1 MTKLGEFLAKNKI
14 NRASLSRQT
23 GISEPR
29 LTRLS
34 NSKSAKLQGNELYR
48 IALAIKT
55 PPPRLLKFICIDLQL
70 KEDPVNGDKKS
81 MSKRKLPPAPSTE
94 HRGGKYTLENKPA
107 NH

>member
-1 MTKLGEFLAKNKI
+1 MHKNGPEGQNVMTKLGEFLAKNKI

-34 NSKSAKLQGNELYR
+34 NSITAKLQGNELYR

-55 PPPRLLKFICIDLQL
+55 PPPRLLKYIYAGLQL

-81 MSKRKLPPAPSTE
+81 MSKKKKLPPGA
-94 HRGGKYTLENKPA
+94 LC
-107 NH
+107 

>member
-1 MTKLGEFLAKNKI
+1 MEFICTKNGLEGRNVMTKLGEFLAKNKI

-34 NSKSAKLQGNELYR
+34 NSTSAKLQGHELYR

-55 PPPRLLKFICIDLQL
+55 PPPRLLKLFYVDLEL
-70 KEDPVNGDKKS
+70 KDDPVNGDKKS
-81 MSKRKLPPAPSTE
+81 MSKK
-94 HRGGKYTLENKPA
+94 KKKPEQ
-107 NH
+107 

>member
-1 MTKLGEFLAKNKI
+1 MEGQSVMTKLGEFLAKNKI

-34 NSKSAKLQGNELYR
+34 NSMSAKLQGKELYR

-55 PPPRLLKFICIDLQL
+55 PPPQLLKFIYIGLEL

-81 MSKRKLPPAPSTE
+81 LSKKKKKPPE
-94 HRGGKYTLENKPA
+94 Q
-107 NH
+107 

>member
-34 NSKSAKLQGNELYR
+34 NSMTAKLQGNELYR
-48 IALAIKT
+48 IALATKT
-55 PPPRLLKFICIDLQL
+55 PPPRLLKLIYVGLEL

-81 MSKRKLPPAPSTE
+81 MSKKKKLPPASSAE
-94 HRGGKYTLENKPA
+94 RGG
-107 NH
+107 